1 MQIGMST
8 ACLYPMSLEETIP
21 VIASMGVR
29 IIEVFVNAEGEF
41 SKSFAEEIKS
51 RTDYFGI
58 EISSVHPYTSL
69 MEGFMLFSDYER
81 RTREALLQ
89 YQRYFEYASFLGA
102 KYLTFHGESDMGQVI
117 TQTQM
122 EQRIRV
128 YEALCSI
135 AAACG
140 ITFTQEN
147 VAWCKSGKP
156 AFLKLLVERVPQ
168 LRYTLDIKQAY
179 RAGEDYQSFVA
190 TLGNRIANV
199 HINDY
204 NAKESC
210 LLPGEGQMDYEAFFA
225 ALQTVGYEG
234 NALIEVYRR
243 NFGRMEQMERSWHH
257 LCEIVQHI

>member
-8 ACLYPMSLEETIP
+8 ACFYPMPLEETIP
-21 VIASMGVR
+21 VIASLGVR
-29 IIEVFVNAEGEF
+29 VIEVFVNAEGEF

-51 RTDYFGI
+51 RTDCFGI

-81 RTREALLQ
+81 RTREALMQ
-89 YQRYFEYASFLGA
+89 YQKYFEYASFLGA
-102 KYLTFHGESDMGQVI
+102 KYLTFHGENDMGQKI
-117 TQTQM
+117 SEAQM
-122 EQRIRV
+122 EQRVRV
-128 YEALCSI
+128 YHDLCKV
-135 AAACG
+135 AGACG

-156 AFLKLLVERVPQ
+156 SFLQMLTERVPE

-179 RAGEDYQSFVA
+179 RAGQDYHEFVSV
-190 TLGNRIANV
+190 LGDRIANI

-204 NAKESC
+204 SAKESC
-210 LLPGEGQMDYEAFFA
+210 LLPGEGQMDYGDFFSS
-225 ALQTVGYEG
+225 LRDVGYQG

-243 NFGRMEQMERSWHH
+243 NFGKMEQIERSWKH
-257 LCEIVQHI
+257 LCAIVL